1 MARHIGWLGMLAV
14 ATAVAGCGRNEA
26 QVVKPRSELEA
37 EVAVWVDQT
46 GITGSQIQKEASRLY
61 SKVPKDLPPEQQQ
74 AVQFRL
80 LQQAVDNLVSRQ
92 LVRAEMERSG
102 VLITQEEVEKGK
114 QDLEKGLGEG
124 HSLTMLIAEANL
136 PMAELE
142 ENLRLDLFKNKVLK
156 DKLAAAMA
164 EVTDEAVRTYYDE
177 HPQEFRIPAGRLA
190 SHILVRVP
198 QDADESAK
206 TELRAKA
213 EGVRQGLLEGAD
225 FAKLATEVS
234 DCPSRARG
242 GVLGLIPPGR
252 EDPAFE
258 EAVYG
263 QPIGEIGEVVE
274 TPVGFHVIVATGEQE
289 EKVFS
294 FDEVKDRLTAR
305 MRHMSQ
311 QKVTSAYI
319 QELKEKATIKLD
331 GMLAGFANSPE
342 TEAAP
347 EGAAAAVEVV
357 PAANDAPVSTVTEPP
372 SPAATAPAGDPA
384 PAPAE

>member
-213 EGVRQGLLEGAD
+213 
-225 FAKLATEVS
+225 
-234 DCPSRARG
+234 
-242 GVLGLIPPGR
+242 
-252 EDPAFE
+252 
-258 EAVYG
+258 
-263 QPIGEIGEVVE
+263 
-274 TPVGFHVIVATGEQE
+274 
-289 EKVFS
+289 
-294 FDEVKDRLTAR
+294 
-305 MRHMSQ
+305 
-311 QKVTSAYI
+311 
-319 QELKEKATIKLD
+319 
-331 GMLAGFANSPE
+331 
-342 TEAAP
+342 
-347 EGAAAAVEVV
+347 
-357 PAANDAPVSTVTEPP
+357 
-372 SPAATAPAGDPA
+372 
-384 PAPAE
+384 

>member
-1 MARHIGWLGMLAV
+1 
-14 ATAVAGCGRNEA
+14 
-26 QVVKPRSELEA
+26 
-37 EVAVWVDQT
+37 
-46 GITGSQIQKEASRLY
+46 
-61 SKVPKDLPPEQQQ
+61 
-74 AVQFRL
+74 
-80 LQQAVDNLVSRQ
+80 
-92 LVRAEMERSG
+92 
-102 VLITQEEVEKGK
+102 
-114 QDLEKGLGEG
+114 
-124 HSLTMLIAEANL
+124 
-136 PMAELE
+136 
-142 ENLRLDLFKNKVLK
+142 
-156 DKLAAAMA
+156 
-164 EVTDEAVRTYYDE
+164 
-177 HPQEFRIPAGRLA
+177 
-190 SHILVRVP
+190 
-198 QDADESAK
+198 
-206 TELRAKA
+206 
-213 EGVRQGLLEGAD
+213 
-225 FAKLATEVS
+225 
-234 DCPSRARG
+234 
-242 GVLGLIPPGR
+242 VLGLIPPGR